1 MDNDVTLTAS
11 LRKRIDARGNDASA
25 TIHNDLERYYA
36 LLDLVGE
43 EMTGHFSTD
52 EAFHLCDVFRS
63 TAMDIKRL
71 KSWPAFLAWDV
82 EEVEKYENLG
92 AGSGIETEHLIDK
105 LEKLTVVQ
113 ALWVWDS
120 IRLFWETSSHGE
132 SKNNALKTLFRTG
145 R

>member
-132 SKNNALKTLFRTG
+132 SKNDALKTLFRTG